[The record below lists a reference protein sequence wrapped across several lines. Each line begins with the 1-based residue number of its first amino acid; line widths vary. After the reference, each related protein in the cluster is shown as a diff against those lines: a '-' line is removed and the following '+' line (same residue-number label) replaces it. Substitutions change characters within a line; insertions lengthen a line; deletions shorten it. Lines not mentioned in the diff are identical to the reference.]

1 MIRARNFRNIDQL
14 QLQADFQAKDLRR
27 LFGSADINEKATVL
41 NSELTSLLDAHAPE
55 RTVTIRDERTPWIT
69 QQIKEAVELRNLAL
83 KLYARNPN
91 RTRGDVHSGFGSNN
105 RVTNLCN
112 EIHGVADGHLSCTQ
126 FCSKEFIQTALA
138 MNETLFRNCH
148 VVVNPKHNNQLL
160 RGIRSRPSDR
170 RCNTLD
176 QTLPLVRSAS
186 LPEQIRTGHTS
197 TKVCHRMFAGEL
209 CLRFQQLKNLGLT
222 HQPDQQLLTH
232 SFSNRPLVSIY
243 PCRSWSAS
251 SLPSTVLE

>member
-1 MIRARNFRNIDQL
+1 
-14 QLQADFQAKDLRR
+14 
-27 LFGSADINEKATVL
+27 
-41 NSELTSLLDAHAPE
+41 
-55 RTVTIRDERTPWIT
+55 
-69 QQIKEAVELRNLAL
+69 
-83 KLYARNPN
+83 
-91 RTRGDVHSGFGSNN
+91 
-105 RVTNLCN
+105 
-112 EIHGVADGHLSCTQ
+112 
-126 FCSKEFIQTALA
+126 

-222 HQPDQQLLTH
+222 HQPDQQLLTRKAGLQPAPFPRKDFKVQRFYI
-232 SFSNRPLVSIY
+232 SIKINKVLPRFLLQSAASLDLSLPVLVRVFFAINRSRIDALPDPLLISPLNLRLLGFVLLARSDDHTSARHQINICWAVASTRPVSS
-243 PCRSWSAS
+243 RSVNPERWDAKQFTLGRVRLPAEKEQRLLFCSS
-251 SLPSTVLE
+251 SLKLHWVN